1 MMKNQNIK
9 IITFVLIALIGGLG
23 LGFILFGGNQ
33 SHEEH
38 NHGEATLTADGETI
52 YTCSMHPQIRQN
64 EQGDCPICGMDLI
77 PLDESASSNDPTLLE
92 MTEAAVKLSN
102 IQTTILGQ
110 TGKTSKEF
118 TLSGKIQADER
129 TAASQVTHL
138 PGRLEKVYVTYTGER
153 VNKGQKVAEI
163 YSPELIAAQQELLEA
178 LKYKDI
184 NGSLVEA
191 ARKKLYYWKIPQSL
205 VTQVEQSGKIQE
217 TFTLFAETSGVVSNL
232 RVSVG
237 DYVRQGQSL
246 FDVLNL
252 NQLWVLFDAYEEN
265 LADITVGDRVS
276 FITPA
281 VPNRTFTTRITFI
294 DPTINPQTRTA
305 SLRGE
310 IVNSGNKLK
319 PEMFVT
325 GTLQAK
331 VDASA
336 KLTIPKSAVMWTGTR
351 SVAYVK
357 IPNTE
362 IPSFKFREVEIG
374 ESIGSNYLVKSGLE
388 AGEEVVT
395 NGAFTIDAA
404 AQLNNQA
411 SMMNQNVAV
420 KGQGK
425 AAATVPDYQSKT
437 PKVFKKQLNDLANN
451 YLNLKDAF
459 VKTDSKKAAKA
470 ATKFLTEVEKVDMKL
485 VKGDAH
491 VYWMQQLQAIKTHGQ
506 KIVESKDVEAQRQQF
521 QYVSD
526 ALINNIQAFGIDGK
540 ALYKQHCPMAFDN
553 KGADWISDEKEIMNP
568 YFGDKMMKCGLV
580 KGELPLA
587 VESKSKSKKSNQ
599 TGSVHRH

>member
-1 MMKNQNIK
+1 MKNQNIK
-9 IITFVLIALIGGLG
+9 ISIFVLIALVGGLG
-23 LGFILFGGNQ
+23 LGYVLFGGNGDN
-33 SHEEH
+33 HEGH
-38 NHGEATLTADGETI
+38 NLVESTSASGETI

-64 EQGDCPICGMDLI
+64 EEGDCPICGMDLI
-77 PLDESASSNDPTLLE
+77 PLDENASSDPTVLE
-92 MTEAAVKLSN
+92 MTDAAVKLSN

-110 TGKTSKEF
+110 TGKAAKEL

-153 VNKGQKVAEI
+153 VNQGQKVAEI
-163 YSPELIAAQQELLEA
+163 YSPDLIAAQQELLEA
-178 LKYKDI
+178 LKYKDV
-184 NGSLVEA
+184 NASLVDA
-191 ARKKLYYWKIPQSL
+191 ARKKLYYWKIPKSL

-217 TFTLFAETSGVVSNL
+217 TFTLFAETAGVVSNI

-252 NQLWVLFDAYEEN
+252 NQLWVLFDAYEED
-265 LADITVGDRVS
+265 LANVSVGDRVR
-276 FITPA
+276 FTTPA

-294 DPTINPQTRTA
+294 NPTINAQTRTA

-310 IVNSGNKLK
+310 IVNRGNKLK

-325 GTLQAK
+325 GKLQARINS
-331 VDASA
+331 SA
-336 KLTIPKSAVMWTGTR
+336 QLTVPKSAVMWTGTR
-351 SVAYVK
+351 SVVYIK
-357 IPNTE
+357 IPNTDV
-362 IPSFKFREVEIG
+362 PSFKFREIEIG
-374 ESIGSNYLVKSGLE
+374 EGVGQNYLVKSGIE

-411 SMMNQNVAV
+411 SMMNQNVAI
-420 KGQGK
+420 KG
-425 AAATVPDYQSKT
+425 TEPTSDIPNYQVNT
-437 PKVFKKQLNDLANN
+437 PKEFKKQLNTLANE
-451 YLNLKDAF
+451 YLSLKDAF
-459 VKTDSKKAAKA
+459 VQTNDMA
-470 ATKFLTEVEKVDMKL
+470 ATKSVLVFLKTLEKVDMTL

-491 VYWMQQLQAIKTHGQ
+491 IYWMKQLKVFEIHGK
-506 KIVESKDVEAQRQQF
+506 KISELKDIEAQRKQF

-526 ALINNIQAFGIDGK
+526 ALINSLQAFGTEGK

-553 KGADWISDEKEIMNP
+553 KGGDWISDKKGIRNP
-568 YFGDKMMKCGLV
+568 YFGDKMMKCGIV

-587 VESKSKSKKSNQ
+587 IESSKKSSSS
-599 TGSVHRH
+599 TLGHRH

>member
-1 MMKNQNIK
+1 MNNQNIK
-9 IITFVLIALIGGLG
+9 IGVFVLIALVGGIGLG
-23 LGFILFGGNQ
+23 YVLFGNSDLQ
-33 SHEEH
+33 SSETSQDNH
-38 NHGEATLTADGETI
+38 NHADETI

-64 EQGDCPICGMDLI
+64 EMGICPICEMDLI
-77 PLDESASSNDPTLLE
+77 PLDENTSSPDASELVLE

-110 TGKTSKEF
+110 TGKAANEL

-163 YSPELIAAQQELLEA
+163 YSPELIAAQQELVEA

-205 VTQVEQSGKIQE
+205 VNQVEQSGKIQE

-237 DYVRQGQSL
+237 DYVRQGEAL
-246 FDVLNL
+246 FDVLDL
-252 NQLWVLFDAYEEN
+252 NKLWVLFDAYEEDLPN
-265 LADITVGDRVS
+265 IKVGNMVK
-276 FITPA
+276 FETPA
-281 VPNRTFTTRITFI
+281 VPNHNFSTRITFI
-294 DPTINPQTRTA
+294 DPVINPQTRVATV
-305 SLRGE
+305 RGE
-310 IVNSGNKLK
+310 ISNQSGILK

-325 GTLQAK
+325 GTLKGFSNTGEQ
-331 VDASA
+331 
-336 KLTIPKSAVMWTGTR
+336 LTIPKSAVMWTGAR
-351 SVAYVK
+351 SVVYVK
-357 IPNTE
+357 IPDTD
-362 IPSFKFREVEIG
+362 IPSFQFREVELGEAIG
-374 ESIGSNYLVKSGLE
+374 ANYLVISGVQT
-388 AGEEVVT
+388 GEEVVT

-411 SMMNQNVAV
+411 SMMNQDVAI
-420 KGQGK
+420 KGREKEEIQEEIPDFQE
-425 AAATVPDYQSKT
+425 ATPVG
-437 PKVFKKQLNDLANN
+437 FKKQLNDLANE
-451 YLNLKDAF
+451 YLNLKDAL
-459 VKTDSKKAAKA
+459 VATDSKAAAKSVA
-470 ATKFLTEVEKVDMKL
+470 SFLIQLEKVDMTL

-491 VYWMQQLQAIKTHGQ
+491 NYWMEQLKVLKTHSQ
-506 KIVESKDVEAQRQQF
+506 KITTLDDVEAQRKQF
-521 QYVSD
+521 QFVSD
-526 ALINNIQAFGIDGK
+526 ALINSLNAFGTEGN

-553 KGADWISDEKEIMNP
+553 AGADWISNEKEIRNP

-580 KGELPLA
+580 KASWE
-587 VESKSKSKKSNQ
+587 
-599 TGSVHRH
+599 

>member
-1 MMKNQNIK
+1 MKNQNIK
-9 IITFVLIALIGGLG
+9 IITFVLIALVGGLG
-23 LGFILFGGNQ
+23 LGYVLFGGSD

-38 NHGEATLTADGETI
+38 NHGEATITVDGETI

-64 EQGDCPICGMDLI
+64 ELGDCPICGMDLI
-77 PLDESASSNDPTLLE
+77 PLDESASSNDPTVLE

-110 TGKTSKEF
+110 TGKASKEF

-276 FITPA
+276 FTTPA

-331 VDASA
+331 VNASA

-351 SVAYVK
+351 SVVYVK
-357 IPNTE
+357 VPNTE
-362 IPSFKFREVEIG
+362 IPSFKFREIEIG

-420 KGQGK
+420 KG
-425 AAATVPDYQSKT
+425 AVESNDIPDFQAST
-437 PKVFKKQLNDLANN
+437 PKKFKEQLNDLANE

-459 VKTDSKKAAKA
+459 VQTNDMA
-470 ATKFLTEVEKVDMKL
+470 ATKSVLAFLNALEKVDMSL

-491 VYWMQQLQAIKTHGQ
+491 LYWMKQLKVFETHGK
-506 KIVESKDVEAQRQQF
+506 KIGELKDIEAQRKQF
-521 QYVSD
+521 QFVSD
-526 ALINNIQAFGIDGK
+526 ALINSLQAFGTEGK

-553 KGADWISDEKEIMNP
+553 TGGDWISDEKGIRNP
-568 YFGDKMMKCGLV
+568 YFGDKMMKCGIV

-587 VESKSKSKKSNQ
+587 IETSKKPATTSQ
-599 TGSVHRH
+599 GHRH